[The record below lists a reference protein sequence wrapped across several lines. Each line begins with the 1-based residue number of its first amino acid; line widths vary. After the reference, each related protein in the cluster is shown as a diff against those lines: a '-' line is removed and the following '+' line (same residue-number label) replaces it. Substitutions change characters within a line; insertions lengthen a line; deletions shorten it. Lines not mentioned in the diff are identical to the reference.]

1 MICWMII
8 NNRDIMSKKDK
19 TLKDILDLILYENL
33 STQDEIAEKLGITR
47 RYVTQLLQP
56 LVKDGTVK
64 RAYMIDLKSYE
75 KVAESLS
82 DYAGTPETKGNV
94 IVNDMIANMAKHVHS
109 QIEVSFD
116 AVLEYDEDKANK
128 ALEMDYATNNM
139 VEKIRTSVETI
150 VNMNKH
156 SEISKSMLYN
166 EIAFDLV
173 RIGDY
178 CGHIAKFVIN
188 DVYEIDENV
197 LKKLKKMYKIAQK
210 MIRLA
215 ITSFIEGKTELK
227 DDLMELEESIHILQ
241 TKAINLIAEQM
252 AENSFDEKERSNYF
266 IYLFRVV
273 KAFER
278 MGDISVEMMDVSVEF
293 HQNIPRST
301 TPRTFRY

>member
-1 MICWMII
+1 MSI
-8 NNRDIMSKKDK
+8 NSGIMGKKDK
-19 TLKDILDLILYENL
+19 KLKDILDLILYENPA
-33 STQDEIAEKLGITR
+33 TQDEIALKLGITR
-47 RYVTQLLQP
+47 RYVAQLLQP

-75 KVAESLS
+75 SIAESLS
-82 DYAGTPETKGNV
+82 DYHVNETKGNV
-94 IVNDMIANMAKHVHS
+94 LVNDMINNMAKHVHS

-116 AVLEYDEDKANK
+116 AVLEYDKEKANK
-128 ALEMDYATNNM
+128 ALEMDFATNNM

-150 VNMNKH
+150 VSMNKH
-156 SEISKSMLYN
+156 SEISKPMLYN
-166 EIAFDLV
+166 EIAYDLE

-178 CGHIAKFVIN
+178 CAHIAKFVIN
-188 DVYEIDENV
+188 DIYKIEENV
-197 LKKLKKMYKIAQK
+197 LKKLKKMYKIARK

-215 ITSFIEGKTELK
+215 ITSFLEGKTELK
-227 DDLMELEESIHILQ
+227 DDLMKLEELIHILQ

-252 AENSFDEKERSNYF
+252 AESSFDEKERSNYF
-266 IYLFRVV
+266 IYLFRVI

>member
-1 MICWMII
+1 
-8 NNRDIMSKKDK
+8 MSKKDK
-19 TLKDILDLILYENL
+19 TLKDILDIILYDNP
-33 STQDEIAEKLGITR
+33 STQDEIAVKLGITR

-82 DYAGTPETKGNV
+82 DYAGSSETKGNV
-94 IVNDMIANMAKHVHS
+94 IVNDMIANMARHVHS

-116 AVLEYDEDKANK
+116 AVLEYDEEKANK

-150 VNMNKH
+150 VSMNKH

-166 EIAFDLV
+166 ELAYDLE

-215 ITSFIEGKTELK
+215 ITSFIERKTELK

-241 TKAINLIAEQM
+241 TKAINLIVEQM

-278 MGDISVEMMDVSVEF
+278 MGDISVEMMDVSIEF
-293 HQNIPRST
+293 HENIPRST
-301 TPRTFRY
+301 TPRNFR

>member
-1 MICWMII
+1 
-8 NNRDIMSKKDK
+8 MSKKDK
-19 TLKDILDLILYENL
+19 TLKEILDLILYENP

-64 RAYMIDLKSYE
+64 RAYMIDLKTYE
-75 KVAESLS
+75 EIVSSS
-82 DYAGTPETKGNV
+82 DYVSARNTTGNAF
-94 IVNDMIANMAKHVHS
+94 VNEMLDNMAKHVHS
-109 QIEVSFD
+109 QLETSFN
-116 AVLEYDEDKANK
+116 AILEYDEEMAKK

-150 VNMNKH
+150 VSINQH
-156 SEISKSMLYN
+156 SEFSKSLLYN
-166 EIAFDLV
+166 EIAYDLE

-188 DVYEIDENV
+188 DVYEIDPNV
-197 LKKLKKMYKIAQK
+197 LKKLKKMYKTAQN
-210 MIRLA
+210 MIGLA
-215 ITSFIEGKTELK
+215 IKAFIEGETDLR

-241 TKAINLIAEQM
+241 AKSINLIATQM

-266 IYLFRVV
+266 IYLFRVI

-278 MGDISVEMMDVSVEF
+278 MGDIQRQEK
-293 HQNIPRST
+293 HTGAQAT
-301 TPRTFRY
+301 TNFLKACL